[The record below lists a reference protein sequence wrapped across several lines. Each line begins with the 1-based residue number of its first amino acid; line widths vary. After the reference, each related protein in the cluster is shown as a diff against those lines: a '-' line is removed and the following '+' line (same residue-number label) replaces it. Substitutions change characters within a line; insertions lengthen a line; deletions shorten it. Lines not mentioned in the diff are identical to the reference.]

1 MQKHRDVSH
10 FGGLCP
16 LVCNCV
22 DVLHA
27 LSVAVLTCSLTVV
40 TDQQIFLLT
49 LIKMTL
55 KTNDR
60 IQASMSFKTNALTK
74 LNELSDAPV
83 LDMSDL
89 LSQNTPERRRIITF

>member
-1 MQKHRDVSH
+1 
-10 FGGLCP
+10 
-16 LVCNCV
+16 
-22 DVLHA
+22 
-27 LSVAVLTCSLTVV
+27 
-40 TDQQIFLLT
+40 
-49 LIKMTL
+49 MTL